1 MHRSMEKRKLKRKG
15 ERETGRERGRKRS
28 TQPAQILSRISS
40 CSGLPGTT
48 RPLVSSFISRRG
60 AGDVLK
66 YEDSNKPFIFLT
78 IAQLT

>member
-1 MHRSMEKRKLKRKG
+1 MEKRETEKGRKKERQKEKEG
-15 ERETGRERGRKRS
+15 ERK
-28 TQPAQILSRISS
+28 ILSRISS

-66 YEDSNKPFIFLT
+66 YEVSNKPFIFLT